1 MAQRQVQQ
9 KKQSSRSVG
18 SAKGARGSLSNKVKP
33 AYHKQKQE
41 VQPRTLLDERAKRD
55 IASVALIIL
64 AIALFATVLFS
75 SNGVVTGALAM
86 ALRFSLGIGMYVL
99 PVLLI
104 ILGVTFIILFQNEM
118 VPARVAVGFA
128 LLFIAFLTIVSLFT
142 PGAEQDPNVLFAQ
155 VYLVNHGGYLGAGIA
170 WAGLR
175 LFGTTVSIILMVGLI
190 VIALIITVVSLRA
203 HQKSLRR

>member
-1 MAQRQVQQ
+1 
-9 KKQSSRSVG
+9 
-18 SAKGARGSLSNKVKP
+18 
-33 AYHKQKQE
+33 
-41 VQPRTLLDERAKRD
+41 
-55 IASVALIIL
+55 
-64 AIALFATVLFS
+64 
-75 SNGVVTGALAM
+75 
-86 ALRFSLGIGMYVL
+86 MYVL
-99 PVLLI
+99 PVLLV
-104 ILGVTFIILFQNEM
+104 ILGVSFLIRFQNEM

-190 VIALIITVVSLRA
+190 VIALIIIGFSLS
-203 HQKSLRR
+203 SLL